1 MLEIQRQ
8 PDESDK
14 AWMAYRLY
22 QDAGPSRTIR
32 IAWKAYARATNLNS
46 KHPSSGFIGWSKKYE
61 WEARA
66 ASFDQAKR
74 SATAIIAEERV
85 DGNEPEI
92 MAVAHLVATGQMDIS
107 TPQSKIL
114 LRMMDHILGKPG
126 APRVEVAPE
135 PEPSVMD
142 DDKIV
147 KLLRAK

>member
-1 MLEIQRQ
+1 MHKRQ

-14 AWMAYRLY
+14 AWLAWEIYRDL
-22 QDAGPSRTIR
+22 GPSRDILT
-32 IAWKAYARATNLNS
+32 AWRKYAKATGLEGKYASN
-46 KHPSSGFIGWSKKYE
+46 GFKQWHLKYE
-61 WEARA
+61 WDARA
-66 ASFDQAKR
+66 AAFDQAHR
-74 SATAIIAEERV
+74 SASALIADEQI

-126 APRVEVAPE
+126 APRVQAE
-135 PEPSVMD
+135 PESEPSAMD
-142 DDKIV
+142 DSNIV